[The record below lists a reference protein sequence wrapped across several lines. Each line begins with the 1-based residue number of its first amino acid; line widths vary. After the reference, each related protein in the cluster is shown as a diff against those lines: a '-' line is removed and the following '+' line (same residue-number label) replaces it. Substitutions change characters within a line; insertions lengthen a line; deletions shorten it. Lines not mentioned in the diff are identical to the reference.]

1 MGSRPQNEYDVF
13 YVDFGDREW
22 VTSDRIVPAWNS
34 ILQLPLQ
41 AIECS
46 LVNVGPL
53 GKVFYKTNCEPL
65 KQGVLLFN
73 RLVAVFTAFFRVT
86 YLRQTNNVRSGY
98 NYCHGFRQFSTKNPK
113 LCRLLYIFVGDISNT
128 RDNVSPHFQ
137 TLRRETKLGRAV
149 EYLVCG
155 KTLSLEFNISSQAEL
170 KLSKKLIEE
179 SKKYM
184 QIEIRYPI
192 PSISPVQ
199 SDCLYMS
206 LKVV

>member
-1 MGSRPQNEYDVF
+1 M
-13 YVDFGDREW
+13 DFGDREW

-46 LVNVGPL
+46 LVNVGAL
-53 GKVFYKTNCEPL
+53 GKVFYKINCESL
-65 KQGVLLFN
+65 KQSVLLFN
-73 RLVAVFTAFFRVT
+73 RLVAVCTAFFEWRTYAKPIMYIAATTTVT
-86 YLRQTNNVRSGY
+86 LAANFPRETPNYTGYYTFLLVIYQTPETMFHHI
-98 NYCHGFRQFSTKNPK
+98 CKTPW
-113 LCRLLYIFVGDISNT
+113 
-128 RDNVSPHFQ
+128 
-137 TLRRETKLGRAV
+137 RETKLRRTF

-155 KTLSLEFNISSQAEL
+155 KTLSLEFNIYSQAEL

-184 QIEIRYPI
+184 QIKIRYPI

-199 SDCLYMS
+199 SDWLYMS